1 MIQAAVQRVFE
12 SEDDLL
18 RHIQARDRNRV
29 NLQPK
34 TQEYWQGND
43 NTWNRKH
50 FACPKI
56 YSMFHKGADKFK
68 DQIAERQNQQDEWE
82 RYEKYRARS
91 EGLAK
96 TRIQTRNTF
105 KTRIIERIALQN
117 ESRQPV
123 LQTNNARELLEK
135 VNSQSSEVNRQRALS
150 HSSARRLLKQE
161 PANIWN
167 DFSNKSKKLMNLY
180 LRPEMLKNEE
190 ESFKTLNKK
199 ITEDFKRK
207 ELEELFLK
215 IEHDVMRHDM
225 TRLRHKQI
233 LKGAGSQNL
242 TGSSFREGE
251 IENSFNSPGI
261 DGASGPLDQGIEE
274 RIADA
279 YQFFYRQRVS
289 SFQTDKAV

>member
-18 RHIQARDRNRV
+18 RHIQARDRNRL
-29 NLQPK
+29 NMQPK

-43 NTWNRKH
+43 NTWNKKH
-50 FACPKI
+50 FACPKV
-56 YSMFHKGADKFK
+56 YDMFHKGADRFK

-96 TRIQTRNTF
+96 NRIQIRNTF
-105 KTRIIERIALQN
+105 RTRIVERIALQN

-123 LQTNNARELLEK
+123 LQTHNAEQLLDAVRSDSTDK
-135 VNSQSSEVNRQRALS
+135 NRQRALS

-167 DFSNKSKKLMNLY
+167 DFSTKSKKLMNLY

-225 TRLRHKQI
+225 TRLRNKQI
-233 LKGAGSQNL
+233 LKAANNQNM
-242 TGSSFREGE
+242 TGSSFKEGDAE
-251 IENSFNSPGI
+251 SSLNPQGLG
-261 DGASGPLDQGIEE
+261 DTGAPLDQGIEE

-279 YQFFYRQRVS
+279 YHFFYKQRVVVDDAD
-289 SFQTDKAV
+289 QTV